1 MPPLY
6 PPGAGAPRRVR
17 LGHPR
22 GCSTLE
28 PQRTPAQA
36 PGRTS
41 TGLLVPRSPRWRL
54 PDADAAIGAGAR
66 LHARAEIRG
75 DALLRTACASAPRV
89 RLRCAMTTLTSA
101 PLAMRLPVPCGAKPS
116 VARSQQLA

>member
-36 PGRTS
+36 LGRTS
-41 TGLLVPRSPRWRL
+41 TGPLVPRSPRWRL
-54 PDADAAIGAGAR
+54 PDADAAIRAAAR
-66 LHARAEIRG
+66 LHARAETRV
-75 DALLRTACASAPRV
+75 DALPRTVPASAPHV
-89 RLRCAMTTLTSA
+89 RLRCATRTPTSA
-101 PLAMRLPVPCGAKPS
+101 LRAMRLPV
-116 VARSQQLA
+116 